1 MQDIRLLH
9 KTSESNFSMEDLC
22 PAFIKAAMTCTQSWI
37 GNATAST
44 TKLTKPS
51 TSTLRRT
58 RTKSAQLAPSPA
70 SPPATSALATAA
82 CRPSRSAA
90 AARRAIAPSR
100 PPTARCSP
108 PPSPTPS
115 CAAASAWIA
124 ERTAPDGA
132 VICEL
137 DIDDDA
143 GRAEQVRGVE
153 QVHGPSCSQGKTA
166 KAAAAAAAAAASQPS
181 PKALSGVGRAR
192 RALVSSIRGLL
203 S

>member
-1 MQDIRLLH
+1 MDRQCDREHDQTYQAFDEHAEKDKNQECAACPIPRIPASHVRPRDSSVPAQPLGGS
-9 KTSESNFSMEDLC
+9 SEACNR
-22 PAFIKAAMTCTQSWI
+22 PQ
-37 GNATAST
+37 
-44 TKLTKPS
+44 
-51 TSTLRRT
+51 
-58 RTKSAQLAPSPA
+58 SPA
-70 SPPATSALATAA
+70 NRALL
-82 CRPSRSAA
+82 AA
-90 AARRAIAPSR
+90 AFADSIMRRR
-100 PPTARCSP
+100 
-108 PPSPTPS
+108 
-115 CAAASAWIA
+115 AAASAWIA
-124 ERTAPDGA
+124 ERTAADGA